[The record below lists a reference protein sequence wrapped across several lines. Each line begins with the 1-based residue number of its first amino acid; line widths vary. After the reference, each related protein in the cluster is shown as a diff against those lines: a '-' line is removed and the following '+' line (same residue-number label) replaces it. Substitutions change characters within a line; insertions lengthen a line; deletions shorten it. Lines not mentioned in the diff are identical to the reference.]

1 MSKEIYTFGYDEAAL
16 AFMSRRTLKT
26 HGGFFAA
33 HLKHDM
39 NVLDV
44 ACGPGSVTIGI
55 AERVGSGRVTG
66 IDLNEMQVALA
77 KRAAAEHGISNADFQ
92 TGDAYSLPFA
102 DASFDALFCNALLE
116 HLSDPSKAMRE
127 FLRVLKPGG
136 VVGVAG
142 PHWSRFLIAPMDAA
156 LAAAINSFTALQCAN
171 GGDVDVG
178 GKLSQLA
185 LDAGF
190 ERVKLRAAYQNYDP
204 VWLITEMLMATLED
218 AGEPA
223 HAQTLREWSNAP
235 HATFAM
241 AWGRCIG
248 FKPKVG

>member
-1 MSKEIYTFGYDEAAL
+1 MSEEHYTFGFDDAVL

-33 HLKHDM
+33 HLKQGM

-44 ACGPGSVTIGI
+44 ACGPGSITIGI
-55 AERVGSGRVTG
+55 AERVGAGRVTG
-66 IDLNEMQVALA
+66 VDLNESQVALA
-77 KRAAAEHGISNADFQ
+77 KRAAAEQGINNAEFR
-92 TGDAYSLPFA
+92 TADAYALPFD
-102 DASFDALFCNALLE
+102 DASFDALYCNALLE
-116 HLSDPSKAMRE
+116 HLSDPGKAMRE
-127 FLRVLKPGG
+127 FIRVLKPGG

-142 PHWSRFLIAPMDAA
+142 PHWSRFLIAPMDAE
-156 LAAAINSFTALQCAN
+156 LTAAISAFTALQGSN

-204 VWLITEMLMATLED
+204 VWLITEVLIATLDD
-218 AGEPA
+218 AGEA
-223 HAQTLREWSNAP
+223 DHAQTLREWSNLP

-241 AWGRCIG
+241 AWGRCVG
-248 FKPKVG
+248 FKPEAV